1 MRSTLFWSAFG
12 VEPLLLQTSHVA
24 AFLFTSEL
32 WYSDMRVWQFEW
44 NILPLLQDQTK
55 SEKLSHIRGLPH
67 LLSLSSHWLLE
78 NRTASS
84 PSHLAFS
91 KRLDSG
97 WNMENGIESDT
108 VIEHS
113 VERLQDLDCNFSIK
127 NFPENFNSSIA
138 DTSKLPP
145 LHAFL
150 TKCIELASPS
160 LFDNQGRS

>member
-1 MRSTLFWSAFG
+1 MWLHSSSLLSSGTLTWESGNLNGIFYRYFK
-12 VEPLLLQTSHVA
+12 TK
-24 AFLFTSEL
+24 
-32 WYSDMRVWQFEW
+32 
-44 NILPLLQDQTK
+44 QTK

-160 LFDNQGRS
+160 LFDN